1 MAQEKF
7 RKLITVEQDIF
18 AIGKKFSSIT
28 DVMDD
33 WKLKKLQKIKPKMW
47 LTANFQIWFLI
58 HGPLVYITQQNLV
71 LKEVKT

>member
-47 LTANFQIWFLI
+47 LTANFQI
-58 HGPLVYITQQNLV
+58 
-71 LKEVKT
+71 